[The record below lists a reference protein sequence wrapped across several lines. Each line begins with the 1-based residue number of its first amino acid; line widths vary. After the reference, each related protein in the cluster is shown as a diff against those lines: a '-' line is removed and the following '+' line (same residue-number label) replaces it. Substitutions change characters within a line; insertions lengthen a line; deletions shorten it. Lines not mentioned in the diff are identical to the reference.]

1 MNDLLNLDA
10 ELVDQCQPV
19 SCLCLEPTVSVAEAL
34 GQMQA
39 HNRGMV
45 LVCERQK
52 VVGIFTERDALKMMA
67 AGADFAQPIS
77 QVMTP
82 RPLLLRAD
90 DTVGRAI
97 TLMSQGGYRRLP
109 IVDASGHPTGIVT
122 AEGIIH
128 YLAEHIPTVI
138 YNLPPEP
145 HHTTQQREG
154 A

>member
-1 MNDLLNLDA
+1 MNDLSTLDA
-10 ELVDQCQPV
+10 ETVDQCHPV
-19 SCLCLEPTVSVAEAL
+19 SCLCLEPSVSVAKAL
-34 GQMQA
+34 EQMQSQ
-39 HNRGMV
+39 NRGMV
-45 LVCERQK
+45 LVCEHHK

-67 AGADFAQPIS
+67 AAADFGQPIS
-77 QVMTP
+77 QHMTP
-82 RPLLLRAD
+82 RPLLLKAD

-109 IVDASGHPTGIVT
+109 IVDATGQPTGIVT

-128 YLAEHIPTVI
+128 YLAEHIPAVI